1 MISRTDP
8 VILIRDLLIRLII
21 ARFVVIKIRDADRLN
36 WFQSEAVCVVSPTF
50 QRGTLASSM
59 MPDGHLLRPVLKF
72 KDNFSIMVLYIGYI
86 EKFLFTEMPV
96 RVNH

>member
-1 MISRTDP
+1 
-8 VILIRDLLIRLII
+8 
-21 ARFVVIKIRDADRLN
+21 
-36 WFQSEAVCVVSPTF
+36 
-50 QRGTLASSM
+50 

-72 KDNFSIMVLYIGYI
+72 KDNFNIMVLYIGYI